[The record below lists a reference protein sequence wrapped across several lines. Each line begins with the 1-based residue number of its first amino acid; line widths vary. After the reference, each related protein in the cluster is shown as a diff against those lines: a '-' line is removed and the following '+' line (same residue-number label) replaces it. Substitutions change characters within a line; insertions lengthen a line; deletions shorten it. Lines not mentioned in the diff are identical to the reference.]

1 MSAERFIVIKFG
13 GTSVSSLSCWRNI
26 LTITQQHLK
35 DGFKPVIVCSA
46 ITQMTNRFEQLILA
60 AIRNEA
66 AALLIEIQERYLKL
80 ATDLDVNCP
89 SLLNR
94 YFEELA
100 RIVKGIELLG
110 EASPRIRARLLSF
123 GELMLTEIG
132 AKFLDKNGLSIHWQ
146 DARELLITEKN
157 ELATDTDRYLS
168 TTCAIDYNPH
178 IAELLSKQNAKVI
191 ITQGFIAANTEGETV
206 LLGRGGSDTSAAY
219 FAALINAERCEIWT
233 DVPGIYTANPH
244 EIPQARL
251 LKQLDY
257 EEAQEIASMGAK
269 VVHPN
274 AIEPLKIRQI
284 PMHIRYTQQPEFSG
298 TIISLDSDTSG
309 VQIKAIVNKPNIL
322 LIHIETLRMWKCV
335 GFLADVFNCFKK
347 HGLSVDLI
355 STAETTITVSV
366 DNADIKRNESVLDAL
381 IAELNIFAHAKI
393 IGPCAAISLVG
404 RNIRMILHKLW
415 PVFEIFES
423 QKIYLLSQSANDLNL
438 TLVVDEDR
446 AESLT
451 KKLHVMLIEQHPR
464 NYFLGQSWDEN
475 FGAPKAADIP
485 WWEHKK
491 EALLKLG
498 DTNSA
503 KYVYNRETLEN
514 SANSLKSCH
523 SLERIFYAMKA
534 NSNDGILKIFH
545 RMGLGFECTSIHE
558 MDRVLEL
565 FPDIDRE
572 RILFTPNF
580 APQSEYIEALQKNTC
595 VTIDN
600 SYILRAWPECFENKK
615 VLLRIDPGYGAGHHK
630 FVCTGGEESKFG
642 IALNDLPEMAKIAE
656 KHNIEVIGLHTHSG
670 SGILQADIWAETAVK
685 LTSLLNLFPKV
696 KILNIGGGL
705 GVVEKPGQIA
715 LNIAE
720 FDASLRPIK
729 EAYPQLSLWLEPGRY
744 LVANAGVLISKVTQV
759 KQKGD
764 THFIGISTGMNS
776 LIRPSLYGAYHEI
789 VNLTKL
795 HEPKEHIA
803 NIVGPICESGDV
815 LGYCRLLPK
824 TSEGDILLI
833 ATTGAYG
840 RSMSSFY
847 NLRPPAEEVLID

>member
-1 MSAERFIVIKFG
+1 MAGDQFIVIKFG
-13 GTSVSSLSCWRNI
+13 GTSVSSLACWRNI
-26 LTITQQHLK
+26 LLIAEQHLR

-46 ITQMTNRFEQLILA
+46 ITQMTNRFEQLIA
-60 AIRNEA
+60 SSINNEA
-66 AALLIEIQERYLKL
+66 KQVLGEIQARYLSL
-80 ATDLDVNCP
+80 ADELSVDGP
-89 SLLNR
+89 SLLLKD
-94 YFEELA
+94 FDELTHL
-100 RIVKGIELLG
+100 VKGIELLG
-110 EASPRIRARLLSF
+110 EASPRIRARVLAF
-123 GELMLTEIG
+123 GELMLTKIG
-132 AKFLDKNGLSIHWQ
+132 AAFLSQNGLDLCWQ
-146 DARELLITEKN
+146 DARELLITEEN
-157 ELATDTDRYLS
+157 SLATETDRYLS
-168 TTCAIDYNPH
+168 TTCAIDYRPH
-178 IAELLSKQNAKVI
+178 IAALLSQHQSKVI
-191 ITQGFIAANTEGETV
+191 ITQGFIAANAEGETV

-219 FAALINAERCEIWT
+219 LAALINAERCEIWT
-233 DVPGIYTANPH
+233 DVPGIYTSNPRD
-244 EIPQARL
+244 IPQARL

-274 AIEPLKIRQI
+274 AIEPLKIRHI
-284 PMHIRYTQQPEFSG
+284 PMHIRYTQQPNFSG
-298 TIISLDSDTSG
+298 TIISLESDTSG

-366 DNADIKRNESVLDAL
+366 DNADIKRNEHVLEDL
-381 IAELNIFAHAKI
+381 IAELKTFANARI

-404 RNIRMILHKLW
+404 RHIRMILHKLW

-464 NYFLGQSWDEN
+464 NYFLGESWDEK
-475 FGAPKAADIP
+475 FGEPKPLDIP
-485 WWEHKK
+485 WWQSKR
-491 EALLKLG
+491 EALLTLG
-498 DTNSA
+498 KSNSA
-503 KYVYNRETLEN
+503 LYVYDQATLEN
-514 SANSLKSCH
+514 SVNSLKSCQNINQ
-523 SLERIFYAMKA
+523 IFYAMKA
-534 NSNDGILKIFH
+534 NSNEKILNLFH
-545 RMGLGFECTSIHE
+545 KMGLGFECTSINE
-558 MDRVLEL
+558 MNRIFEL
-565 FPDIDRE
+565 FPDIHSE

-580 APQSEYIEALQKNTC
+580 AEKSEYIHALNKGTN

-600 SYILRAWPECFENKK
+600 SYILRAWPECFANKK

-642 IALNDLPEMAKIAE
+642 IALNDLPEIAE
-656 KHNIEVIGLHTHSG
+656 IAATHHIEVIGLHAHSG
-670 SGILQADIWAETAVK
+670 SGILQANIWQETAVK
-685 LTSLLNLFPKV
+685 LTSLLHYFPSV
-696 KILNIGGGL
+696 RILNIGGGL

-715 LNIAE
+715 LDIAE
-720 FDASLRPIK
+720 FDASLLSIK
-729 EAYPQLSLWLEPGRY
+729 EAFPQLSLWLEPGRY
-744 LVANAGVLISKVTQV
+744 LVALAGVLISKVTQV
-759 KQKGD
+759 KQKGE

-789 VNLTKL
+789 VNLSKL
-795 HEPKEHIA
+795 NEPKEYIA

-815 LGYCRLLPK
+815 LGYSRLLPK
-824 TSEGDILLI
+824 TTEGDVLLI

-847 NLRPPAEEVLID
+847 NLRPPAEEVMI

>member
-1 MSAERFIVIKFG
+1 MPAERFIVIKFG
-13 GTSVSSLSCWRNI
+13 GTSVSSLACWKNI
-26 LTITQQHLK
+26 LAITEQHLR

-46 ITQMTNRFEQLILA
+46 ITQMTNRFEQLIAA
-60 AIRNEA
+60 AIKNDAYKPLHEIQDRYLALGQELEIDG
-66 AALLIEIQERYLKL
+66 AALLKI
-80 ATDLDVNCP
+80 
-89 SLLNR
+89 
-94 YFEELA
+94 YFEELS
-100 RIVKGIELLG
+100 RIVKGVELLG
-110 EASPRIRARLLSF
+110 EASPRIQARILAF
-123 GELMLTEIG
+123 GELMLTELG
-132 AKFLDKNGLSIHWQ
+132 VAFLEKNGLAIHWA

-157 ELATDTDRYLS
+157 DLATEVDRYLS
-168 TTCAIDYNPH
+168 TTCAIDYNPK
-178 IAELLSKQNAKVI
+178 IAELLSKHKGEVI
-191 ITQGFIAANTEGETV
+191 ITQGFIAANSEGETV

-219 FAALINAERCEIWT
+219 LAALINAERCEIWT
-233 DVPGIYTANPH
+233 DVPGIYTSNPR

-274 AIEPLKIRQI
+274 AIEPLKIRHI
-284 PMHIRYTQQPEFSG
+284 PMHIRYTQQPHFSG

-366 DNADIKRNESVLDAL
+366 DNADIKRNEHVLNDL
-381 IAELNIFAHAKI
+381 ISDLNTFAHAKI

-404 RNIRMILHKLW
+404 RHIRMILHKLW

-464 NYFLGQSWDEN
+464 NYFLGQSFDEN
-475 FGAPKAADIP
+475 FGTPKEADIP
-485 WWEHKK
+485 WWESQRD
-491 EALLKLG
+491 ALLKL
-498 DTNSA
+498 SA
-503 KYVYNRETLEN
+503 QNPALYVYDKTTLEN
-514 SANSLKSCH
+514 AAKLLKSCR
-523 SLERIFYAMKA
+523 SIDRIFYAMKA
-534 NSNDGILKIFH
+534 NSNPDILKLFH
-545 RMGLGFECTSIHE
+545 DLGLGFECTSMNE
-558 MDRVLEL
+558 MNRVLEL
-565 FPDIDRE
+565 FPNIDHE

-580 APQSEYIEALQKNTC
+580 AAKSEYMEALKKQTY

-600 SYILRAWPECFENKK
+600 SYILRTWPECFANKK

-642 IALNDLPEMAKIAE
+642 IALNDLPEMAEITE
-656 KHNIEVIGLHTHSG
+656 KYNIEVIGLHAHSG
-670 SGILQADIWAETAVK
+670 SGILQANIWAETAVK
-685 LTSLLNLFPKV
+685 LASLLQAFPKV
-696 KILNIGGGL
+696 RILNIGGGL
-705 GVVEKPGQIA
+705 GVVEKPGQIP
-715 LNIAE
+715 LDISE
-720 FDASLRPIK
+720 FDESLKPIK
-729 EAYPQLSLWLEPGRY
+729 EAYPELSLWLEPGRY
-744 LVANAGVLISKVTQV
+744 LVANAGVLIARVNQV

-764 THFIGISTGMNS
+764 THFIGIATGMNS

-789 VNLTKL
+789 VNLSKL
-795 HEPKEHIA
+795 DQPKEHIA
-803 NIVGPICESGDV
+803 NVVGPICESGDV
-815 LGYCRLLPK
+815 LGYSRLLPK
-824 TSEGDILLI
+824 TSEGDVLLI
-833 ATTGAYG
+833 ATAGAYG
-840 RSMSSFY
+840 RSMSSYY
-847 NLRPPAEEVLID
+847 NLRPPADEVLI